1 MGVNSISI
9 KNKLTLIFVV
19 IIFAMTMIQTYITGK
34 QLLNETYRSIQ
45 QYSSTLTDTNV
56 AGIEKWIEGRINV
69 VNAAKNAFKY
79 TDNPSTYFTQSTNAG
94 RFQIAYAGLSDGRFL
109 QGVDL
114 PVPEGYDPR
123 TRDWYKVPMSTGKT
137 VVTEPYVDVA
147 TNDLVVTIASPFNTS
162 GYSGVIGADLNLNTL
177 INDVVSIEQPG
188 VYAFL
193 VDGSGK
199 IVAHRDRNLT
209 LKSVANVSPNLS
221 ANKIKSLSQEPD
233 FEEISIDGEESLLSA
248 KKVPHTDWYFTV
260 VIDKTQSFASYRS
273 LLRQSAIFG
282 LIQLAVIAFV
292 AMFIIKKALTT
303 LSSAMEA
310 LSEALSK
317 GDGDLTQRISVNT
330 KDEIGTLAH
339 HVNAFIAK
347 LQEIVRDIADSSSQ
361 LNEQSEVS
369 TNVARQT
376 SDGLTVQLHEISQ
389 IATAVHEMSA
399 TAEEVANN
407 AQMTA
412 DSAISSTENCEQG
425 KQVIIRNQD
434 SITNLAQ
441 QVENASGIIQELE
454 KNALDINAI
463 LSTLSD
469 IAEQT
474 NLLALNAAI
483 EAARAGEQGRGFA
496 VVADEVR
503 VLSQRTHSST
513 DEIRE
518 MIETLQKNSV
528 SAVESMQRS
537 QDLAQ
542 SSVDD
547 ANNATTALEE
557 IASSIQQISD
567 MASHISNAA
576 SEQRTVT
583 GEVSKNI
590 QLVNDVS
597 DKMSTEA
604 DNSRHL
610 SEELRGIAQQL
621 NAQVQLFK
629 Y

>member
-1 MGVNSISI
+1 MGVSSISI
-9 KNKLTLIFVV
+9 KNKLTLMFVV

-45 QYSSTLTDTNV
+45 QYSTTLTEANV
-56 AGIEKWIEGRINV
+56 SGIEKWIEGRINV
-69 VNAAKNAFKY
+69 VNAAKDAFKY
-79 TDNPSTYFTQSTNAG
+79 TDDPKSYFTQSTNAG

-147 TNDLVVTIASPFNTS
+147 TNDLVVTIASPFNTN

-193 VDGSGK
+193 VDGNGK
-199 IVAHRDRNLT
+199 IVAHRDRDLT
-209 LKSVANVSPNLS
+209 LKSVANVSQNLS
-221 ANKIKSLSQEPD
+221 ANKIKSLSQDPG
-233 FEEISIDGEESLLSA
+233 FEEMSIDGAESLLSA

-260 VIDKTQSFASYRS
+260 VIDKSQSFASYRS

-292 AMFIIKKALTT
+292 AMFVIKKALAPLTT
-303 LSSAMEA
+303 LSSAM
-310 LSEALSK
+310 EALSK
-317 GDGDLTQRISVNT
+317 GDGDLTQRITVNS

-425 KQVIIRNQD
+425 KRVIIRNQD

-463 LSTLSD
+463 LSTISD

-557 IASSIQQISD
+557 IATSIQQISD

-604 DNSRHL
+604 DNSRQL

-621 NAQVQLFK
+621 NTQVQLFK

>member
-1 MGVNSISI
+1 MGVSSISI
-9 KNKLTLIFVV
+9 KNKLTLMFVV

-45 QYSSTLTDTNV
+45 QYSTTLTNANV

-69 VNAAKNAFKY
+69 VNAAKDAFKY
-79 TDNPSTYFTQSTNAG
+79 TDDPSSYFTQSTNAG
-94 RFQIAYAGLSDGRFL
+94 RFQIAYAGLSNGQFL

-123 TRDWYKVPMSTGKT
+123 TRDWYKDPMATGKT
-137 VVTEPYVDVA
+137 VVTEPYIDVA
-147 TNDLVVTIASPFNTS
+147 TNDLVVTIASPFRTN

-193 VDGSGK
+193 VDGNGN
-199 IVAHRDRNLT
+199 IVAHRDRSLA
-209 LKSVANVSPNLS
+209 LKSISNISKNLS
-221 ANKIKSLSQEPD
+221 AQKIKSLAHEPE
-233 FEEISIDGEESLLSA
+233 FEDLTIDGAESLLSA
-248 KKVPHTDWYFTV
+248 QKVPHTDWYFTV
-260 VIDKTQSFASYRS
+260 VIDKTKSFASYRS
-273 LLRQSAIFG
+273 LLRQSVIFG
-282 LIQLAVIAFV
+282 LIQLAVIAFL
-292 AMFIIKKALTT
+292 AMFIIKKALAPLTT
-303 LSSAMEA
+303 LSSAM
-310 LSEALSK
+310 EALSK
-317 GDGDLTQRISVNT
+317 GDGDLTQRIAVNS

-347 LQEIVRDIADSSSQ
+347 LQEIVCDIADSSSQ
-361 LNEQSEVS
+361 LNQQSEVS

-376 SDGLTVQLHEISQ
+376 SEGLSVQLHEISQ

-454 KNALDINAI
+454 KNALDINTI
-463 LSTLSD
+463 LSTISD

-557 IASSIQQISD
+557 IATSIQQISD

-597 DKMSTEA
+597 DNMSTEA
-604 DNSRHL
+604 DNSRQL

-621 NAQVQLFK
+621 NTQVQLFK

>member
-1 MGVNSISI
+1 MGVSNISI
-9 KNKLTLIFVV
+9 KNKLTLMFVV
-19 IIFAMTMIQTYITGK
+19 IIFAMTMIQTYVTGK

-45 QYSSTLTDTNV
+45 QYSNTLTDTTV
-56 AGIEKWIEGRINV
+56 SGIEKWIEGRINV
-69 VNAAKNAFKY
+69 VNAAKNSFTF
-79 TDNPSTYFTQSTNAG
+79 TDDPTSYLTQSTSAG
-94 RFQIAYAGLSDGRFL
+94 KFQIAYAGLSDGRFL
-109 QGVDL
+109 LGGDL
-114 PVPEGYDPR
+114 PVPQDYDPR
-123 TRDWYKVPMSTGKT
+123 TRDWYKAPMAAGQTF
-137 VVTEPYVDVA
+137 VTEPYVDVA
-147 TNDLVVTIASPFNTS
+147 TNDLVVTIASPFHTNCF
-162 GYSGVIGADLNLNTL
+162 SGVIGADLNLNTL
-177 INDVVSIEQPG
+177 INDIVSIEQPG

-193 VDGSGK
+193 VDGKGN
-199 IVAHRDRNLT
+199 IVAHRDRGLT
-209 LKSVANVSPNLS
+209 LKPVSNISNNLS
-221 ANKIKSLSQEPD
+221 AQKIKSLAQNPE
-233 FEEISIDGEESLLSA
+233 FEELTIKGTDSLLSA
-248 KKVPHTDWYFTV
+248 QKVPHTDWYFTV
-260 VIDKTQSFASYRS
+260 VIDKDHSFASYYS
-273 LLRQSAIFG
+273 LVRQSVIFG

-292 AMFIIKKALTT
+292 AMFIIKKALSPLTT
-303 LSSAMEA
+303 LSSAM
-310 LSEALSK
+310 EALSK
-317 GDGDLTQRISVNT
+317 GDGDLTQRMTVHS

-347 LQEIVRDIADSSSQ
+347 LQEIVRDIAGSSNQ
-361 LNEQSEVS
+361 LNQQSEIS

-376 SDGLTVQLHEISQ
+376 SEGLSVQLHEISQ

-441 QVENASGIIQELE
+441 QVENASGIIQEVE
-454 KNALDINAI
+454 KNALDINTI
-463 LSTLSD
+463 LSTISD

-547 ANNATTALEE
+547 ANNATIALEE
-557 IASSIQQISD
+557 IATSIQQISE

-576 SEQRTVT
+576 SEQRSVT

-597 DKMSTEA
+597 ENMSTEA

-621 NAQVQLFK
+621 NTQVQLFK

>member
-1 MGVNSISI
+1 M
-9 KNKLTLIFVV
+9 FVV

-45 QYSSTLTDTNV
+45 QYSTTLTEANV
-56 AGIEKWIEGRINV
+56 SGIEKWIEGRIHV
-69 VNAAKNAFKY
+69 VNAAKDAFKY
-79 TDNPSTYFTQSTNAG
+79 TDDPKSYFTQSTNAG

-123 TRDWYKVPMSTGKT
+123 TRDWYKVPTSTGKT

-147 TNDLVVTIASPFNTS
+147 TNDLVVTIASPFNTN

-193 VDGSGK
+193 VDGNGK
-199 IVAHRDRNLT
+199 IVAHRDRDLT
-209 LKSVANVSPNLS
+209 LKSVANVSQNLS
-221 ANKIKSLSQEPD
+221 ANKIKSLSQDPG
-233 FEEISIDGEESLLSA
+233 FEEMSIDGAESLLSA

-260 VIDKTQSFASYRS
+260 VIDKSQSFASYRS

-292 AMFIIKKALTT
+292 AMFVIKKALAPLTT
-303 LSSAMEA
+303 LSSAM
-310 LSEALSK
+310 EALSK
-317 GDGDLTQRISVNT
+317 GDGDLTQRITVNS

-425 KQVIIRNQD
+425 KRVIIRNQD

-463 LSTLSD
+463 LSTISD

>member
-1 MGVNSISI
+1 M
-9 KNKLTLIFVV
+9 
-19 IIFAMTMIQTYITGK
+19 TGK

-56 AGIEKWIEGRINV
+56 AGSEKWIEGRINV

-79 TDNPSTYFTQSTNAG
+79 TDNPFTYFTQSTNAG

-109 QGVDL
+109 QGVHL
-114 PVPEGYDPR
+114 HVPEGYDPR

-137 VVTEPYVDVA
+137 VVTEPYLGVA

-221 ANKIKSLSQEPD
+221 ASKIKSLSQDPG

-317 GDGDLTQRISVNT
+317 GDGDLTQCISVNT

-547 ANNATTALEE
+547 TNNATTALEE
-557 IASSIQQISD
+557 IATSIQQISD

-604 DNSRHL
+604 DNSLHL

>member
-1 MGVNSISI
+1 
-9 KNKLTLIFVV
+9 
-19 IIFAMTMIQTYITGK
+19 MIQTYITGK

-45 QYSSTLTDTNV
+45 QYSTTLTNANV

-69 VNAAKNAFKY
+69 VNAAKDAFKY
-79 TDNPSTYFTQSTNAG
+79 TDDPRSYFTQSTNAG
-94 RFQIAYAGLSDGRFL
+94 RFQIAYAGLSDGQFL

-123 TRDWYKVPMSTGKT
+123 SRDWYKVPMATGQT
-137 VVTEPYVDVA
+137 VVTEPYIDVA
-147 TNDLVVTIASPFNTS
+147 TNDLVVTIASPFRTN

-193 VDGSGK
+193 VDGKGNV
-199 IVAHRDRNLT
+199 VAHRDRSLA
-209 LKSVANVSPNLS
+209 LKSVSNVSNNLS
-221 ANKIKSLSQEPD
+221 AQKIRSLSQNTE
-233 FEEISIDGEESLLSA
+233 FEELMIDGAESLLSA
-248 KKVPHTDWYFTV
+248 QKVPHTDWYFTV
-260 VIDKTQSFASYRS
+260 VIDKTKSFASYRS
-273 LLRQSAIFG
+273 LLRQSVIFG

-292 AMFIIKKALTT
+292 AMFIIKKALAPLTT
-303 LSSAMEA
+303 LSSAM
-310 LSEALSK
+310 EALSK
-317 GDGDLTQRISVNT
+317 GDGDLTQRITVNS

-376 SDGLTVQLHEISQ
+376 SDGLSVQLHEISQ

-454 KNALDINAI
+454 KNALDINTI
-463 LSTLSD
+463 LSTISD

-518 MIETLQKNSV
+518 MIETLQKNSM

-557 IASSIQQISD
+557 IATSIQQISD

-597 DKMSTEA
+597 DSMSTEA
-604 DNSRHL
+604 DNSRQL

-621 NAQVQLFK
+621 NTQVQLFK

>member
-45 QYSSTLTDTNV
+45 QYSSTLTDANV

-221 ANKIKSLSQEPD
+221 ANKIKSLSQDPG
-233 FEEISIDGEESLLSA
+233 FEEISIDGAESLLSA

-260 VIDKTQSFASYRS
+260 VIDKTLSFASYRS

-292 AMFIIKKALTT
+292 AMFIIKKALAPLTT
-303 LSSAMEA
+303 LSSAM
-310 LSEALSK
+310 EALSK
-317 GDGDLTQRISVNT
+317 GDGDLTQRISVNS

-463 LSTLSD
+463 LSTISD

-557 IASSIQQISD
+557 IATSIQQISD

-621 NAQVQLFK
+621 NTQVQLFK

>member
-1 MGVNSISI
+1 MSLNSISI

-19 IIFAMTMIQTYITGK
+19 IIFTMTMIQTYITGK

-45 QYSSTLTDTNV
+45 QYADTLTSSNV

-69 VNAAKNAFKY
+69 VNAAKDAFKY
-79 TDNPSTYFTQSTNAG
+79 SDDPTSYFTQSTNAG
-94 RFQIAYAGLSDGRFL
+94 QFQIAYAGLSDGRFL

-114 PVPEGYDPR
+114 PVPAGYDPR
-123 TRDWYKVPMSTGKT
+123 TRSWYKETMAQGKT
-137 VVTEPYVDVA
+137 VVTEPYIDVA
-147 TNDLVVTIASPFNTS
+147 TNDLVVTISSPFNTN
-162 GYSGVIGADLNLNTL
+162 GFSGVIGADLNLNQL
-177 INDVVSIEQPG
+177 VDDIVSIEQPG

-193 VDGSGK
+193 VDGNGN
-199 IVAHRDRNLT
+199 IVAHKNRNLT
-209 LKSVANVSPNLS
+209 LQSVSNISNNLN
-221 ANKIKSLSQEPD
+221 AHKIKSMSLNSS
-233 FEEISIDGEESLLSA
+233 FEETVIDNSEAFLSVQ
-248 KKVPHTDWYFTV
+248 KVPHTDWYFTV
-260 VIDKTQSFASYRS
+260 VIDKTKSFASYRS

-292 AMFIIKKALTT
+292 AMFVIKKALSPLTT
-303 LSSAMEA
+303 LSSAM
-310 LSEALSK
+310 EALSK
-317 GDGDLTQRISVNT
+317 GDGDLTQRITVNS
-330 KDEIGTLAH
+330 KDEIGTLAT

-347 LQEIVRDIADSSSQ
+347 LQEIVRDIADSSTK
-361 LNEQSEVS
+361 LNQQSEVS
-369 TNVARQT
+369 TNVARKT
-376 SDGLTVQLHEISQ
+376 SEGLSVQLHEISQ

-434 SITNLAQ
+434 SITNLAE

-454 KNALDINAI
+454 KNALDINTI
-463 LSTLSD
+463 LSTISD

-528 SAVESMQRS
+528 NAVESMQRS

-557 IASSIQQISD
+557 IATSIQQISD

-597 DKMSTEA
+597 DNMSNEA

-621 NAQVQLFK
+621 NTQVQLFK

>member
-1 MGVNSISI
+1 MSLNSISI

-19 IIFAMTMIQTYITGK
+19 IIFTMTMIQTYITGK
-34 QLLNETYRSIQ
+34 QLLNETYRSVQ
-45 QYSSTLTDTNV
+45 QYADTLTSSNV
-56 AGIEKWIEGRINV
+56 SGIEKWIEGRINV
-69 VNAAKNAFKY
+69 VNAAKDAFKY
-79 TDNPSTYFTQSTNAG
+79 SDDPTSYFTQSTNAG
-94 RFQIAYAGLSDGRFL
+94 QFQIAYAGLSDGRFL

-114 PVPEGYDPR
+114 PVPVGYDPR
-123 TRDWYKVPMSTGKT
+123 TRSWYKETMAQGKT

-147 TNDLVVTIASPFNTS
+147 TNDLVVTISSPFNTN
-162 GYSGVIGADLNLNTL
+162 GFSGVIGADLNLNQL
-177 INDVVSIEQPG
+177 VDDIVSIEQPG

-193 VDGSGK
+193 VDGNGN
-199 IVAHRDRNLT
+199 IVAHKNRNLT
-209 LKSVANVSPNLS
+209 LKSVSNISNNLN
-221 ANKIKSLSQEPD
+221 ANKIKSMSLSSS
-233 FEEISIDGEESLLSA
+233 FEETVISNSEAFLSVQ
-248 KKVPHTDWYFTV
+248 KVPHTDWYLTV
-260 VIDKTQSFASYRS
+260 VIDKTKSFASYRS

-282 LIQLAVIAFV
+282 LMQLAVIAFV
-292 AMFIIKKALTT
+292 AMFVIKQALSPLTT
-303 LSSAMEA
+303 LSSAM
-310 LSEALSK
+310 EALSK
-317 GDGDLTQRISVNT
+317 GDGDLTQRITVNS
-330 KDEIGTLAH
+330 KDEIGTLAT

-347 LQEIVRDIADSSSQ
+347 LQEIVRDIADSSSK
-361 LNEQSEVS
+361 LNQQSEVS

-376 SDGLTVQLHEISQ
+376 SEGLSVQLHEISQ

-434 SITNLAQ
+434 SITNLAE

-454 KNALDINAI
+454 KNALDINTI
-463 LSTLSD
+463 LSTISD

-513 DEIRE
+513 DEIRV
-518 MIETLQKNSV
+518 MIETLQKNSLN
-528 SAVESMQRS
+528 AVESMQRS

-557 IASSIQQISD
+557 IATSIQQISD

-597 DKMSTEA
+597 DNMSHEA

-621 NAQVQLFK
+621 NTQVQLFK

>member
-1 MGVNSISI
+1 MGVKSISI

-45 QYSSTLTDTNV
+45 QYSSTLTDANV

-221 ANKIKSLSQEPD
+221 ANKIKSLSQDPG
-233 FEEISIDGEESLLSA
+233 FEEISIDGAESLLSA

-260 VIDKTQSFASYRS
+260 VIDKTLSFASYRS

-292 AMFIIKKALTT
+292 AMFIIKKALAPLTT
-303 LSSAMEA
+303 LSSAM
-310 LSEALSK
+310 EALSK
-317 GDGDLTQRISVNT
+317 GDGDLTQRISVNS

-463 LSTLSD
+463 LSTISD

-621 NAQVQLFK
+621 NSQVQLFK

>member
-1 MGVNSISI
+1 MGFSNISI
-9 KNKLTLIFVV
+9 KNKLTLMFVIV
-19 IIFAMTMIQTYITGK
+19 IFAMTMIQTYITGK

-45 QYSSTLTDTNV
+45 QYSTTLTNANV
-56 AGIEKWIEGRINV
+56 SGIEKWVAGRINV
-69 VNAAKNAFKY
+69 VNAAKDAFKY
-79 TDNPSTYFTQSTNAG
+79 TDDPTSYFTQSTNAG
-94 RFQIAYAGLSDGRFL
+94 QFQIAYAGLSDGRFL

-114 PVPEGYDPR
+114 PVPQGYDPR
-123 TRDWYKVPMSTGKT
+123 TRDWYKKPMATGQT
-137 VVTEPYVDVA
+137 VVTEPYIDVA
-147 TNDLVVTIASPFNTS
+147 TNDLVVTIASPFNTN

-177 INDVVSIEQPG
+177 IKDVVSIEQPG

-193 VDGSGK
+193 VDGKGN

-209 LKSVANVSPNLS
+209 LKSVSNISSNLS
-221 ANKIKSLSQEPD
+221 AQKIQSLARDPE
-233 FEEISIDGEESLLSA
+233 FEELTIDGAESLLSA
-248 KKVPHTDWYFTV
+248 QKVPHTDWYFTV
-260 VIDKTQSFASYRS
+260 VIDKTKSFASYRS

-292 AMFIIKKALTT
+292 AMFIIKKALAPLTT
-303 LSSAMEA
+303 LSSAM
-310 LSEALSK
+310 EALSK
-317 GDGDLTQRISVNT
+317 GDGDLTQRITVNS

-347 LQEIVRDIADSSSQ
+347 LQEIVRDIADSSHQ
-361 LNEQSEVS
+361 LNQQSEVS

-376 SDGLTVQLHEISQ
+376 SEGLSVQLHEISQ

-412 DSAISSTENCEQG
+412 DSAIGSTENCEQG

-441 QVENASGIIQELE
+441 QVENASGIIQEVE

-463 LSTLSD
+463 LATISD

-557 IASSIQQISD
+557 IATSIQQISD

-597 DKMSTEA
+597 DNMSTEA
-604 DNSRHL
+604 DNSRQL

-621 NAQVQLFK
+621 NTQVQLFK

>member
-1 MGVNSISI
+1 MGVSNISI
-9 KNKLTLIFVV
+9 KNKLTLMFVV
-19 IIFAMTMIQTYITGK
+19 VIFAMTMIQTYITGK

-45 QYSSTLTDTNV
+45 QYSTTLTNANV
-56 AGIEKWIEGRINV
+56 SGIEKWVAGRINV
-69 VNAAKNAFKY
+69 VNAAKDAFKY
-79 TDNPSTYFTQSTNAG
+79 TDDPTSYFTQSTNAG
-94 RFQIAYAGLSDGRFL
+94 QFQIAYAGLSDGRFL

-114 PVPEGYDPR
+114 PVPQGYDPR
-123 TRDWYKVPMSTGKT
+123 TRDWYKKPMATGQT

-147 TNDLVVTIASPFNTS
+147 TNDLVVTIASPFSTN
-162 GYSGVIGADLNLNTL
+162 GYSGVIGADLNLTTL
-177 INDVVSIEQPG
+177 IKDVVNIEQPG

-193 VDGSGK
+193 VDGKGN

-209 LKSVANVSPNLS
+209 LKSVSNISSNLS
-221 ANKIKSLSQEPD
+221 AHKIQSLARDPA
-233 FEEISIDGEESLLSA
+233 FEELMIDGAESLLSA

-260 VIDKTQSFASYRS
+260 VIDKTKSFASYRS

-282 LIQLAVIAFV
+282 LMQLAVIAFV
-292 AMFIIKKALTT
+292 AMFIIKKALAPLTT
-303 LSSAMEA
+303 LSSAM
-310 LSEALSK
+310 EALSK
-317 GDGDLTQRISVNT
+317 GDGDLTQRITVNS

-347 LQEIVRDIADSSSQ
+347 LQEIVRDIADSSHQ
-361 LNEQSEVS
+361 LNQQSEVS

-376 SDGLTVQLHEISQ
+376 SEGLSVQLHEISQ

-412 DSAISSTENCEQG
+412 DSAIGSTENCEQG

-441 QVENASGIIQELE
+441 QVENASGIIQEVE

-463 LSTLSD
+463 LATISD

-557 IASSIQQISD
+557 IATSIQQISD
-567 MASHISNAA
+567 MASQISNAA

-597 DKMSTEA
+597 DNMSTEA

-610 SEELRGIAQQL
+610 SEELRCIAQQL
-621 NAQVQLFK
+621 NTQVQLFK

>member
-1 MGVNSISI
+1 MDFSNISI
-9 KNKLTLIFVV
+9 KNKLTLMFVIV
-19 IIFAMTMIQTYITGK
+19 IFAMTMIQTYITGK

-45 QYSSTLTDTNV
+45 QYSTTLTNANV
-56 AGIEKWIEGRINV
+56 SGIEKWVAGRINV
-69 VNAAKNAFKY
+69 VNAAKDAFKY
-79 TDNPSTYFTQSTNAG
+79 TDDPTSYFTQSTNAG
-94 RFQIAYAGLSDGRFL
+94 QFQIAYAGLSDGRFL

-114 PVPEGYDPR
+114 PVPQGYDPR
-123 TRDWYKVPMSTGKT
+123 TRDWYKKPMATGQT
-137 VVTEPYVDVA
+137 VVTEPYIDVA
-147 TNDLVVTIASPFNTS
+147 TNDLVVTIASPFSTN

-177 INDVVSIEQPG
+177 IKDVVSIEQPG

-193 VDGSGK
+193 VDGKGN

-209 LKSVANVSPNLS
+209 LKSVSNISSNLS
-221 ANKIKSLSQEPD
+221 AQKIQSLARDPA
-233 FEEISIDGEESLLSA
+233 FEELIIDGAESLLSA

-260 VIDKTQSFASYRS
+260 VIDKTKSFASYRS

-292 AMFIIKKALTT
+292 AMFIIKKALAPLTT
-303 LSSAMEA
+303 LSSAM
-310 LSEALSK
+310 EALSK
-317 GDGDLTQRISVNT
+317 GDGDLTQRITVNS

-347 LQEIVRDIADSSSQ
+347 LQEIVRDIADSSHQ
-361 LNEQSEVS
+361 LNQQSEVS

-376 SDGLTVQLHEISQ
+376 SEGLSVQLHEISQ

-412 DSAISSTENCEQG
+412 DSAIGSTENCEQG

-441 QVENASGIIQELE
+441 QVENASGIIQEVE

-463 LSTLSD
+463 LATISD

-557 IASSIQQISD
+557 IATSIQQISD

-597 DKMSTEA
+597 DNMSTEA
-604 DNSRHL
+604 DNSRQL

-621 NAQVQLFK
+621 NTQVQLFK

>member
-1 MGVNSISI
+1 MGVSSISI
-9 KNKLTLIFVV
+9 KNKLTLMFVV

-45 QYSSTLTDTNV
+45 QYSTTLTNANV

-69 VNAAKNAFKY
+69 VNAAKDAFKY
-79 TDNPSTYFTQSTNAG
+79 TDDPSSYFTQSTNAG
-94 RFQIAYAGLSDGRFL
+94 RFQIAYAGLSNGQFL

-123 TRDWYKVPMSTGKT
+123 TRDWYKDPMATGKT
-137 VVTEPYVDVA
+137 VVTEPYIDVA
-147 TNDLVVTIASPFNTS
+147 TNDLVVTIASPFRTN

-193 VDGSGK
+193 VDGNGN
-199 IVAHRDRNLT
+199 IVAHRDRSLA
-209 LKSVANVSPNLS
+209 LKSISNISKNLS
-221 ANKIKSLSQEPD
+221 AQKIKSLAHEPE
-233 FEEISIDGEESLLSA
+233 FEDLTIDGAESLLSA
-248 KKVPHTDWYFTV
+248 QKVPHTDWYFTV
-260 VIDKTQSFASYRS
+260 VIDKTKSFASYRS
-273 LLRQSAIFG
+273 LLRQSVIFG
-282 LIQLAVIAFV
+282 LIQLTVIAFL
-292 AMFIIKKALTT
+292 AMFIIKKALAPLTT
-303 LSSAMEA
+303 LSSAM
-310 LSEALSK
+310 EALSK
-317 GDGDLTQRISVNT
+317 GDGDLTQRITVNS

-347 LQEIVRDIADSSSQ
+347 LQEIVCDIADSSSQ
-361 LNEQSEVS
+361 LNQQSEVS

-376 SDGLTVQLHEISQ
+376 SEGLSVQLHEISQ

-454 KNALDINAI
+454 KNALDINTI
-463 LSTLSD
+463 LSTISD

-557 IASSIQQISD
+557 IATSIQQISD

-597 DKMSTEA
+597 DNMSTEA
-604 DNSRHL
+604 DNSRQL

-621 NAQVQLFK
+621 NTQVQLFK

>member
-1 MGVNSISI
+1 
-9 KNKLTLIFVV
+9 
-19 IIFAMTMIQTYITGK
+19 MTMIQTYITGK

-45 QYSSTLTDTNV
+45 QYSSTLTDANV

-123 TRDWYKVPMSTGKT
+123 ARDWYKVPMSTGKT

-193 VDGSGK
+193 VDGNGK

-221 ANKIKSLSQEPD
+221 ANKIKSLSQEPG
-233 FEEISIDGEESLLSA
+233 FEEISIDGAESLLSA

-260 VIDKTQSFASYRS
+260 VIDKTLSFASYRS

-292 AMFIIKKALTT
+292 AMFIIKKALAPLTT
-303 LSSAMEA
+303 LSSAM
-310 LSEALSK
+310 EALSK
-317 GDGDLTQRISVNT
+317 GDGDLTQRISVSS

-463 LSTLSD
+463 LSTISD

-621 NAQVQLFK
+621 NSQVQLFK

>member
-19 IIFAMTMIQTYITGK
+19 IIFAMTMLQTYITGK

-45 QYSSTLTDTNV
+45 QYSSTLTDANV

-123 TRDWYKVPMSTGKT
+123 TRDWYKVPMSTGET

-282 LIQLAVIAFV
+282 LIQLTVIAFV
-292 AMFIIKKALTT
+292 AMFIIKKALAPLTT
-303 LSSAMEA
+303 LSSAM
-310 LSEALSK
+310 EALSK
-317 GDGDLTQRISVNT
+317 GDGDLTQRISVNS

-463 LSTLSD
+463 LSTISD

>member
-1 MGVNSISI
+1 MGVSSISI
-9 KNKLTLIFVV
+9 KNKLTLMFVV

-45 QYSSTLTDTNV
+45 QYSTTLTEANV
-56 AGIEKWIEGRINV
+56 SGIEKWIEGRINV
-69 VNAAKNAFKY
+69 VNAAKDAFKY
-79 TDNPSTYFTQSTNAG
+79 TDDPKSYFTQSTNAG

-147 TNDLVVTIASPFNTS
+147 TNDLVVTIASPFNTN

-193 VDGSGK
+193 VDGNGK
-199 IVAHRDRNLT
+199 IVAHRDRDLT
-209 LKSVANVSPNLS
+209 LKSVANVSQNLS
-221 ANKIKSLSQEPD
+221 ANKIKSLSQDPG
-233 FEEISIDGEESLLSA
+233 FEEMSIDGAESLLSA

-260 VIDKTQSFASYRS
+260 VIDKSQSFASYRS

-292 AMFIIKKALTT
+292 AMFVIKKALAPLTT
-303 LSSAMEA
+303 LSSAM
-310 LSEALSK
+310 EALSK
-317 GDGDLTQRISVNT
+317 GDGDLTQRITVNS

-407 AQMTA
+407 AQITA

-425 KQVIIRNQD
+425 KRVIIRNQD
-434 SITNLAQ
+434 SITNLAR

-463 LSTLSD
+463 LSTISD

-557 IASSIQQISD
+557 IATSIQQISD

-621 NAQVQLFK
+621 NTQVQLFK

>member
-1 MGVNSISI
+1 MGFSNISI
-9 KNKLTLIFVV
+9 KNKLTLMFVIV
-19 IIFAMTMIQTYITGK
+19 IFAMTMIQTYITGK

-45 QYSSTLTDTNV
+45 QYSTTLTNANV
-56 AGIEKWIEGRINV
+56 SGIEKWVAGRINV
-69 VNAAKNAFKY
+69 VNAAKDAFKY
-79 TDNPSTYFTQSTNAG
+79 TDDPTSYFTQSTNAG
-94 RFQIAYAGLSDGRFL
+94 QFQIAYAGLSDGRFL

-114 PVPEGYDPR
+114 PVPQGYDPR
-123 TRDWYKVPMSTGKT
+123 TRDWYKKPMATGQT
-137 VVTEPYVDVA
+137 VVTEPYIDVA
-147 TNDLVVTIASPFNTS
+147 TNDLVVTIASPFNTN

-177 INDVVSIEQPG
+177 IKDVVSIEQPG

-193 VDGSGK
+193 VDGEGN

-209 LKSVANVSPNLS
+209 LKSVSNISNNLS
-221 ANKIKSLSQEPD
+221 AQKIQSLARDPE
-233 FEEISIDGEESLLSA
+233 FVELTIDGAESLLSV

-260 VIDKTQSFASYRS
+260 VIDKTKSFASYRS

-292 AMFIIKKALTT
+292 AMFIIKKALAPLTT
-303 LSSAMEA
+303 LSSAM
-310 LSEALSK
+310 EALSK
-317 GDGDLTQRISVNT
+317 GDGDLTQRITVNS

-347 LQEIVRDIADSSSQ
+347 LQEIVRDIADSSHQ
-361 LNEQSEVS
+361 LNQQSEVS

-376 SDGLTVQLHEISQ
+376 SEGLSVQLHEISQ

-412 DSAISSTENCEQG
+412 DSAIGSTENCEQG

-441 QVENASGIIQELE
+441 QVENASGIIQEVE

-463 LSTLSD
+463 LATISD

-557 IASSIQQISD
+557 IATSIQQISD

-597 DKMSTEA
+597 DNMSTEA
-604 DNSRHL
+604 DNSRQL

-621 NAQVQLFK
+621 NTQVQLFK

>member
-45 QYSSTLTDTNV
+45 QYSSTLTDANV

-209 LKSVANVSPNLS
+209 LKSIANVSPNLS
-221 ANKIKSLSQEPD
+221 ANKIKSLSQDPG
-233 FEEISIDGEESLLSA
+233 FEEISIDGAESLLSA

-292 AMFIIKKALTT
+292 AMFIIKKALAPLTT
-303 LSSAMEA
+303 LSSAM
-310 LSEALSK
+310 EALSK
-317 GDGDLTQRISVNT
+317 GDGDLTQRISVNS

-463 LSTLSD
+463 LSTISD

-621 NAQVQLFK
+621 NSQVQLFK

>member
-1 MGVNSISI
+1 MGVSNISI
-9 KNKLTLIFVV
+9 KNKLTLMFVV
-19 IIFAMTMIQTYITGK
+19 VIFAMTMIQTYITGK
-34 QLLNETYRSIQ
+34 QLLSETYRSIQ
-45 QYSSTLTDTNV
+45 QYSTTLTNANV
-56 AGIEKWIEGRINV
+56 SGIEKWVAGRINV
-69 VNAAKNAFKY
+69 VNAAKDAFKY
-79 TDNPSTYFTQSTNAG
+79 TDDPTSYFTQSTNAG
-94 RFQIAYAGLSDGRFL
+94 QFQIAYAGLSDGRFL

-114 PVPEGYDPR
+114 PVPQGYDPR
-123 TRDWYKVPMSTGKT
+123 TRDWYKKPMATGQT

-147 TNDLVVTIASPFNTS
+147 TNDLVVTIASPFSTN
-162 GYSGVIGADLNLNTL
+162 GYSGVIGADLNLTTL
-177 INDVVSIEQPG
+177 IKDVVNIEQPG

-193 VDGSGK
+193 ADGKGN

-209 LKSVANVSPNLS
+209 LKSVSNISSNLS
-221 ANKIKSLSQEPD
+221 AHKVQSLARD
-233 FEEISIDGEESLLSA
+233 LAFEELTIDGAESLVSA
-248 KKVPHTDWYFTV
+248 KKVLHTDWYFTV
-260 VIDKTQSFASYRS
+260 VIDKTKSFASYRS

-292 AMFIIKKALTT
+292 AMFIIKKALAPLTT
-303 LSSAMEA
+303 LSSAM
-310 LSEALSK
+310 EALSK
-317 GDGDLTQRISVNT
+317 GDGDLTQRIAVNS

-347 LQEIVRDIADSSSQ
+347 LQEIVRDIADSSHQ
-361 LNEQSEVS
+361 LNQQSEVS

-376 SDGLTVQLHEISQ
+376 SEGLSVQLHEISQ

-412 DSAISSTENCEQG
+412 DSAIGSTENCEQG

-441 QVENASGIIQELE
+441 QVENASGIIQEVE

-463 LSTLSD
+463 LATISD

-557 IASSIQQISD
+557 IATSIQQISD
-567 MASHISNAA
+567 MASQISNAA

-597 DKMSTEA
+597 DNMSTEA

-621 NAQVQLFK
+621 NTQVQLFK

>member
-1 MGVNSISI
+1 MGVSNISI
-9 KNKLTLIFVV
+9 KNKLTLMFVV
-19 IIFAMTMIQTYITGK
+19 VIFAMTMIQTYITGK

-45 QYSSTLTDTNV
+45 QYSTTLTNANV
-56 AGIEKWIEGRINV
+56 SGIEKWVAGRINV
-69 VNAAKNAFKY
+69 VNAAKDAFKY
-79 TDNPSTYFTQSTNAG
+79 TDDPTSYFTQSTNAG
-94 RFQIAYAGLSDGRFL
+94 QFQIAYAGLSDGRFL

-114 PVPEGYDPR
+114 PVPQGYDPR
-123 TRDWYKVPMSTGKT
+123 TRDWYKKPMATGQT

-147 TNDLVVTIASPFNTS
+147 TNDLVVTIASPFSTN
-162 GYSGVIGADLNLNTL
+162 GYSGVIGADLNLTTL
-177 INDVVSIEQPG
+177 IKDVVNIEQPG

-193 VDGSGK
+193 VDGEGN

-209 LKSVANVSPNLS
+209 LKSISNISSNLS
-221 ANKIKSLSQEPD
+221 AHKIQSLARDPA
-233 FEEISIDGEESLLSA
+233 FEELMIDGAESLLSA

-260 VIDKTQSFASYRS
+260 VIDKTKSFASYRS

-292 AMFIIKKALTT
+292 AMFIIKKALAPLTT
-303 LSSAMEA
+303 LSSAM
-310 LSEALSK
+310 EALSK
-317 GDGDLTQRISVNT
+317 GDGDLTQRITVNS

-347 LQEIVRDIADSSSQ
+347 LQEIVRDIADSSHQ
-361 LNEQSEVS
+361 LNQQSEVS

-376 SDGLTVQLHEISQ
+376 NEGLSVQLHEISQ

-399 TAEEVANN
+399 TAEEVASN

-412 DSAISSTENCEQG
+412 DSAIGSTENCEQG

-441 QVENASGIIQELE
+441 QVENASGIIQEVE

-463 LSTLSD
+463 LATISD

-557 IASSIQQISD
+557 IATSIQQISD
-567 MASHISNAA
+567 MASQISNAA

-597 DKMSTEA
+597 DNMSTEA

-621 NAQVQLFK
+621 NTQVQLFK

>member
-1 MGVNSISI
+1 MGVSSISI
-9 KNKLTLIFVV
+9 KNKLTLMFVV

-45 QYSSTLTDTNV
+45 QYSTTLTNANV

-69 VNAAKNAFKY
+69 VNAAKDAFKY
-79 TDNPSTYFTQSTNAG
+79 TDDPSSYFTQSTNAG
-94 RFQIAYAGLSDGRFL
+94 RFQIAYAGLSNGQFL

-123 TRDWYKVPMSTGKT
+123 TRDWYKDPMATGKT
-137 VVTEPYVDVA
+137 VVTEPYIDVA
-147 TNDLVVTIASPFNTS
+147 TNDLVVTISSPFRTN

-193 VDGSGK
+193 VDGNGN
-199 IVAHRDRNLT
+199 IVAHRDRSLA
-209 LKSVANVSPNLS
+209 LKSISNISKNLS
-221 ANKIKSLSQEPD
+221 AQKIKSLAHEPE
-233 FEEISIDGEESLLSA
+233 FEDLTIDGAESLLSA
-248 KKVPHTDWYFTV
+248 QKVPHTDWYFTV
-260 VIDKTQSFASYRS
+260 VIDKTKSFASYRS
-273 LLRQSAIFG
+273 LLRQSVIFG
-282 LIQLAVIAFV
+282 LIQLAVIAFL
-292 AMFIIKKALTT
+292 AMFIIKKALAPLTT
-303 LSSAMEA
+303 LSSAM
-310 LSEALSK
+310 EALSK
-317 GDGDLTQRISVNT
+317 GDGDLTQRITVNS

-347 LQEIVRDIADSSSQ
+347 LQEIVCDIADSSSQ
-361 LNEQSEVS
+361 LNQQSEVS

-376 SDGLTVQLHEISQ
+376 SEGLSVQLHEISQ

-454 KNALDINAI
+454 KNALDINTI
-463 LSTLSD
+463 LSTISD

-557 IASSIQQISD
+557 IATSIQQISD

-597 DKMSTEA
+597 DNMSTEA
-604 DNSRHL
+604 DNSRQL

-621 NAQVQLFK
+621 NTQVRLFK

>member
-1 MGVNSISI
+1 MGVSNISI

-45 QYSSTLTDTNV
+45 QYSTTLTNANV

-69 VNAAKNAFKY
+69 VNAAKDAFKY
-79 TDNPSTYFTQSTNAG
+79 TDDPRSYFTQSTNAG
-94 RFQIAYAGLSDGRFL
+94 RFQIAYAGLSDGQFL

-123 TRDWYKVPMSTGKT
+123 SRDWYKVPMATGQT
-137 VVTEPYVDVA
+137 VVTEPYIDVA
-147 TNDLVVTIASPFNTS
+147 TNDLVVTIASPFRTN

-193 VDGSGK
+193 VDGKGNV
-199 IVAHRDRNLT
+199 VAHRDRSLA
-209 LKSVANVSPNLS
+209 LKSVSNVSNNLS
-221 ANKIKSLSQEPD
+221 AQKIRSLSQNTE
-233 FEEISIDGEESLLSA
+233 FEELMIDGAESLLSA
-248 KKVPHTDWYFTV
+248 QKVPHTDWYFTV
-260 VIDKTQSFASYRS
+260 VIDKTKSFASYRS
-273 LLRQSAIFG
+273 LLRQSVIFG

-292 AMFIIKKALTT
+292 AMFIIKKALAPLTT
-303 LSSAMEA
+303 LSSAM
-310 LSEALSK
+310 EALSK
-317 GDGDLTQRISVNT
+317 GDGDLTQRITVNS

-376 SDGLTVQLHEISQ
+376 SDGLSVQLHEISQ

-454 KNALDINAI
+454 KNALDINTI
-463 LSTLSD
+463 LSTISD

-518 MIETLQKNSV
+518 MIETLQKNSM

-557 IASSIQQISD
+557 IATSIQQISD

-597 DKMSTEA
+597 DSMSTEA
-604 DNSRHL
+604 DNSRQL

-621 NAQVQLFK
+621 NTQVQLFK

>member
-1 MGVNSISI
+1 MGVSSISI
-9 KNKLTLIFVV
+9 KNKLTLMFVV

-45 QYSSTLTDTNV
+45 QYSTTLTEANV
-56 AGIEKWIEGRINV
+56 SGIEKWVEGRINV
-69 VNAAKNAFKY
+69 VNAAKDAFKY
-79 TDNPSTYFTQSTNAG
+79 TDDPKSYFTQSTNAG

-147 TNDLVVTIASPFNTS
+147 TNDLVVTIASPFNTN

-193 VDGSGK
+193 VDGNGK
-199 IVAHRDRNLT
+199 IVAHRDRDLT
-209 LKSVANVSPNLS
+209 LKSVANVSQNLS
-221 ANKIKSLSQEPD
+221 ANKIKSLSQDPG
-233 FEEISIDGEESLLSA
+233 FEEMSIDGAESLLSA

-292 AMFIIKKALTT
+292 AMFVIKKALAPLTT
-303 LSSAMEA
+303 LSSAM
-310 LSEALSK
+310 EALSK
-317 GDGDLTQRISVNT
+317 GDGDLTQRITVNS
-330 KDEIGTLAH
+330 KDEIGTLAN

-425 KQVIIRNQD
+425 KRVIIRNQD

-463 LSTLSD
+463 LSTISD

-557 IASSIQQISD
+557 IATSIQQISD

-621 NAQVQLFK
+621 NTQVQLFK

>member
-1 MGVNSISI
+1 MGFSNISI
-9 KNKLTLIFVV
+9 KNKLTLMFVIV
-19 IIFAMTMIQTYITGK
+19 IFAMTMIQTYITGK

-45 QYSSTLTDTNV
+45 QYSTTLTNANV
-56 AGIEKWIEGRINV
+56 SGIEKWVAGRINV
-69 VNAAKNAFKY
+69 VNAAKDAFKY
-79 TDNPSTYFTQSTNAG
+79 TDDPTSYFTQSTNAG
-94 RFQIAYAGLSDGRFL
+94 QFQIAYAGLSDGRFL

-114 PVPEGYDPR
+114 PVPQGYDPR
-123 TRDWYKVPMSTGKT
+123 TRDWYKKPMATGQT
-137 VVTEPYVDVA
+137 VVTEPYIDVA
-147 TNDLVVTIASPFNTS
+147 TNDLVVTIASPFSTN

-177 INDVVSIEQPG
+177 IKDVVSIEQPG

-193 VDGSGK
+193 VDGEGN

-209 LKSVANVSPNLS
+209 LKSVSNISSNLS
-221 ANKIKSLSQEPD
+221 AQKIQSLARDPA
-233 FEEISIDGEESLLSA
+233 FEELTIDGAESLLSA

-260 VIDKTQSFASYRS
+260 VIDKTKSFASYRS

-292 AMFIIKKALTT
+292 AMFIIKKALAPLTT
-303 LSSAMEA
+303 LSSAM
-310 LSEALSK
+310 EALSK
-317 GDGDLTQRISVNT
+317 GDGDLTQRITVNS

-347 LQEIVRDIADSSSQ
+347 LQEIVRDIADSSHQ
-361 LNEQSEVS
+361 LNQQSEVS

-376 SDGLTVQLHEISQ
+376 SEGLSVQLHEISQ

-412 DSAISSTENCEQG
+412 DSAIGSTENCEQG

-441 QVENASGIIQELE
+441 QVENASGIIQEVE

-463 LSTLSD
+463 LATISD

-557 IASSIQQISD
+557 IATSIQQISD

-597 DKMSTEA
+597 DNMSTEA
-604 DNSRHL
+604 DNSRQL

-621 NAQVQLFK
+621 NTQVQLFK

>member
-1 MGVNSISI
+1 
-9 KNKLTLIFVV
+9 
-19 IIFAMTMIQTYITGK
+19 MIQTYITGK

-45 QYSSTLTDTNV
+45 QYSTTLTNANV

-69 VNAAKNAFKY
+69 VNAAKDAFKY
-79 TDNPSTYFTQSTNAG
+79 TDDPTSYFTQSTNAG
-94 RFQIAYAGLSDGRFL
+94 RFQIAYAGLSDGQFL

-123 TRDWYKVPMSTGKT
+123 TRDWYKVPMATGQT
-137 VVTEPYVDVA
+137 VVSEPYIDVA
-147 TNDLVVTIASPFNTS
+147 TNDLVVTIASPFRTN

-193 VDGSGK
+193 VDGNGN
-199 IVAHRDRNLT
+199 IVAHRDRSLT
-209 LKSVANVSPNLS
+209 LKSVSNVSRNLS
-221 ANKIKSLSQEPD
+221 AQKIKLLSQSPE
-233 FEEISIDGEESLLSA
+233 FEELTVDGTESLLSA
-248 KKVPHTDWYFTV
+248 QKVPHTDWYFTV
-260 VIDKTQSFASYRS
+260 VMDKTKSFASYRS

-292 AMFIIKKALTT
+292 AMFIIKKALAPLTT
-303 LSSAMEA
+303 LSSAM
-310 LSEALSK
+310 EALSK
-317 GDGDLTQRISVNT
+317 GDGDLTQRITVNS

-347 LQEIVRDIADSSSQ
+347 LQEIVRDIADSSHQ
-361 LNEQSEVS
+361 LNQQSEVS

-376 SDGLTVQLHEISQ
+376 SEGLSVQLHEISQ
-389 IATAVHEMSA
+389 IATAVHEMST

-425 KQVIIRNQD
+425 KQVIIRNQN

-454 KNALDINAI
+454 KNALDINTI
-463 LSTLSD
+463 LSTISD

-537 QDLAQ
+537 QNLAQ

-557 IASSIQQISD
+557 IATSIQQISD

-597 DKMSTEA
+597 DNMSTEA
-604 DNSRHL
+604 DNSRQL

-621 NAQVQLFK
+621 NTQVQLFK

>member
-45 QYSSTLTDTNV
+45 QYSSTLTDANV

-221 ANKIKSLSQEPD
+221 ANKIKSLSQDPG
-233 FEEISIDGEESLLSA
+233 FEEISIDGAESLLSA

-292 AMFIIKKALTT
+292 AMFIIKKALAPLTT
-303 LSSAMEA
+303 LSSAM
-310 LSEALSK
+310 EALSK
-317 GDGDLTQRISVNT
+317 GDGDLTQRISVNS

-463 LSTLSD
+463 LSTISD

-621 NAQVQLFK
+621 NSQVQLFK